1 DRRAA
6 EGGRQTGGGLGE
18 IGVRAVRARFP
29 PAVSCCWGGSGIR
42 SSSSSNARRL
52 TSRFERT
59 GIPFYFPRI
68 DSRRTRFTWRAR
80 AAGSLAAAMKHF
92 AATDS
97 WIQTGGCS
105 NNGSLS
111 GFGGRAG
118 GGLGTCLGR
127 SQAKANISLPL
138 RRAAGRK

>member
-1 DRRAA
+1 ARVRVSRESRGSGQDRDRRAA
-6 EGGRQTGGGLGE
+6 ENGRQAGGGLGE
-18 IGVRAVRARFP
+18 IGVGARFP
-29 PAVSCCWGGSGIR
+29 SPVSRGGGSGMR

-59 GIPFYFPRI
+59 GIPFYFPRS

-105 NNGSLS
+105 NTGSLS
-111 GFGGRAG
+111 GFGGRAEEG
-118 GGLGTCLGR
+118 METCLGR
-127 SQAKANISLPL
+127 S
-138 RRAAGRK
+138 